1 MSDFKPNTG
10 SFTAYLEYMQR
21 GKSESAAAPSV
32 SPITLLEVLARQP
45 QRAMAM
51 ADLETLSG
59 MESGRFRNALKS
71 LMDAGYVTVQG
82 PMLEEAVQLTD
93 KGAEAAS
100 LARPA

>member
-1 MSDFKPNTG
+1 MSDFKPNLG
-10 SFTAYLEYMQR
+10 SFTAYLDYMQR
-21 GKSESAAAPSV
+21 SKSESPAEPV

-51 ADLETLSG
+51 ADLEKLSG
-59 MESGRFRNALKS
+59 MESGRFRSALKS

-82 PMLEEAVQLTD
+82 PTLEEAVQLTD

>member
-21 GKSESAAAPSV
+21 GKSEPPAAPV

-59 MESGRFRNALKS
+59 MESARFRNALKG

-82 PMLEEAVQLTD
+82 PTLEEAVRLTD
-93 KGAEAAS
+93 KGGEAAS

>member
-1 MSDFKPNTG
+1 MSDFKPNVG
-10 SFTAYLEYMQR
+10 SFTAYLEYMKR
-21 GKSESAAAPSV
+21 GKNESAAAPV

-45 QRAMAM
+45 QRSMAM
-51 ADLETLSG
+51 ADLEKLSG
-59 MESGRFRNALKS
+59 MESERFRNALKS

-82 PMLEEAVQLTD
+82 PPFQEAVQLAD

>member
-1 MSDFKPNTG
+1 MSDFKPNMG
-10 SFTAYLEYMQR
+10 SFTAYLEYIQR
-21 GKSESAAAPSV
+21 DKSESAASPVV

-51 ADLETLSG
+51 ADLEKLSG

-71 LMDAGYVTVQG
+71 LMDTGYVAVQG
-82 PMLEEAVQLTD
+82 PTLEEAVQLTD
-93 KGAEAAS
+93 KGAEASS